1 MSKQKTM
8 TLEEFNSHWK
18 LRGGASVYRGVLD
31 SLIELKPA
39 VVEIGNP
46 DVRVRRRGLTQAAVT
61 RYGKGRVRTLIA
73 DGVLYA
79 CLMPDAGNSK

>member
-18 LRGGASVYRGVLD
+18 SRGGASVYGGILD
-31 SLIELKPA
+31 SLIELKPV
-39 VVEIGNP
+39 VVELGNP
-46 DVRVRRRGLTQAAVT
+46 DVRARRRGLGQAAVT
-61 RYGKGRVRTLIA
+61 RYGAKRVRTTIA

-79 CLMPDAGNSK
+79 CLVPKAENSK